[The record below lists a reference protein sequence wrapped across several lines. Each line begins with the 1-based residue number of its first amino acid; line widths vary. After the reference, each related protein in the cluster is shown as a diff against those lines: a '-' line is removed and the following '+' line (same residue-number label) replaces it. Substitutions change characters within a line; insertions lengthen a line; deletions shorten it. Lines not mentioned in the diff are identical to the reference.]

1 MLKKTKIIATVG
13 PACSTPKILKAL
25 IDEGVNIFRINASH
39 TQPAEL
45 IRWVKFIR
53 KVSQPSGKAVGILVD
68 LQGPRVRTGKLKDGK
83 MVLKAGEKYA
93 IIPSLKIGSGREIA
107 TATKEFPRMVKAGD
121 KVLLDNGFMELEVL
135 SVKPKRVECRVIT
148 PGVLGE
154 NKGINLP
161 DAPVTLPA
169 FGQKDR
175 RDMEAAIKAGADYIA
190 LSFVRSEE
198 DVLTVKR
205 WLARKKVKI
214 PVIAKIEKPRA
225 LKRIEAILNAADG
238 IMIARGDL
246 GIEMGVEKVPV
257 IQKELITA
265 ANRMRLPVITATQM
279 LESMMTQSR
288 PSRAEASDIANAVFD
303 GTDAVMLSGET
314 AIGKNPVQCVR
325 VMSQIILQAEGHS
338 GEYQATDLLHSVPTS
353 HEYRPLHAITHAA
366 RHAAKD
372 LYAKAIIVFTS
383 TGKTAALIAKF
394 RPKSPIIALTPSDEI
409 SRRLCI
415 WRGIYPMKVVYGK
428 TIDAM
433 IREGDKA
440 ILGSQLL
447 NTGDVVLIVSGKL
460 ALPTANYLIKIHWLG
475 GPVPDEFRFRK
486 A

>member
-13 PACSTPKILKAL
+13 PSCNTPKILRAL
-25 IDEGVNIFRINASH
+25 IDEGVDIFRINASH
-39 TQPAEL
+39 ITPPEL

-53 KVSQPSGKAVGILVD
+53 KVAQPSGKAVAILVD

-83 MVLKAGEKYA
+83 PVTLKTGERIS
-93 IIPSLKIGSGREIA
+93 IIPSLKVGDGRDIA
-107 TATKEFPRMVKAGD
+107 TATKEFPKMVKRGD
-121 KVLLDNGFMELEVL
+121 RVLVDNGFMELQVL
-135 SVKPKRVECRVIT
+135 SVTAKCVECRVIT
-148 PGVLGE
+148 GGLLGE

-169 FGQKDR
+169 FGTKDR
-175 RDMEAAIKAGADYIA
+175 LDMEAAIKAGADYIA

-205 WLARKKVKI
+205 WLKRQNVKI

-225 LKRIEAILNAADG
+225 LKRINEILKAADG

-257 IQKELITA
+257 IQKDLIEL

-279 LESMMTQSR
+279 LESMMTQKR

-314 AIGKNPVQCVR
+314 AIGKNPVECVR
-325 VMSQIILQAEGHS
+325 VMAQIILETESHSEEFQAVELAHGIP
-338 GEYQATDLLHSVPTS
+338 GKEF
-353 HEYRPLHAITHAA
+353 RPLHAITHAA

-372 LYAKAIIVFTS
+372 LHAKAIIVFTS

-394 RPKSPIIALTPSDEI
+394 RPKSPIVALTASDEV

-415 WRGIYPMKVVYGK
+415 WRGIYALKVAYGK

-440 ILGSQLL
+440 ILRTNLL
-447 NTGDVVLIVSGKL
+447 QPNDSVLIVSGRL

-475 GPVPDEFRFRK
+475 GPVPDEFRFRR